1 MRPKGA
7 KPPLMTT
14 IKAKKIEPEVS
25 SLGNTGDQEAIAEKI
40 REAAESVYK
49 NVIQRNVKDVVIRR
63 RTVEDKPATR
73 NCPLLTVT
81 SHPVPQLSSEP
92 QQIAWTPIAASPV
105 LTKKLEPC
113 SRSQES
119 D

>member
-14 IKAKKIEPEVS
+14 IKAKKTEPEVS
-25 SLGNTGDQEAIAEKI
+25 ILGNTGDQEAIAEKI

-81 SHPVPQLSSEP
+81 SHPVPQLISDP
-92 QQIAWTPIAASPV
+92 LAWTPIAASPV
-105 LTKKLEPC
+105 ITKNQEPC